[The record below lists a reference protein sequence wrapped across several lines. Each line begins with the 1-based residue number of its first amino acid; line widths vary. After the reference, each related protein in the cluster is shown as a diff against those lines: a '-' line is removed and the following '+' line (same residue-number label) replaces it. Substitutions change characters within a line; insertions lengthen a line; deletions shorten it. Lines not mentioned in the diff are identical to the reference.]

1 MHCRYVM
8 KLEKLKEFRKMRAI
22 NLYTISREIDDE
34 LRSLYERALSDRK
47 DILKIRKEE
56 IELIKVI
63 VDNLIFYK
71 AEKYSYE
78 DWFYSFSIPQIGKEF
93 DLLKIGID
101 NEIINV
107 ELKSQEVSLE
117 KIEKQLIQN
126 RYYLSHVASQIFS
139 FTCMRCEDNTVKV
152 FKYESDS
159 IQESSMDELTQYMNM
174 IAESKNSQIENLF
187 RPKDYLISPLNT
199 PEKFLEGKYFLNNQ
213 QEQIKK
219 RIIET
224 VLTNN
229 CLYGIKGAAG
239 TGKTLLLY
247 DIAKTLSEN
256 VRVGVI
262 HCGLL
267 NEGHRYLDSQLTNV
281 SIIDAKSISHEW
293 LSDYQIICVDETQRL
308 YRSSLDL
315 ILQDFSDGSVLG
327 CIFSYDSAQALSKTE
342 VRRNNPKRLNE
353 IEEFREE
360 KLTERIRTNKEIYS
374 FIRNMMRLYDRP
386 HEKVDYKNID
396 ILYANDVRESDVITR
411 FYRSNGYTFITFTPS
426 QYVPNSIDH
435 YSGFVNSHQVI
446 GQEFDKVIL
455 VLDNN
460 FRYSEKGELEGRE
473 HPNPDYLFPR
483 LFYQNISRTREK
495 LCLVILNNP
504 DMFEK
509 LLKIKENCL
518 DYPDGE

>member
-1 MHCRYVM
+1 MHA
-8 KLEKLKEFRKMRAI
+8 L

-34 LRSLYERALSDRK
+34 LLPLYERALSDRNEF
-47 DILKIRKEE
+47 LKIRKEE
-56 IELIKVI
+56 IELIKTI
-63 VDNLIFYK
+63 VNNLHFFK
-71 AEKYSYE
+71 AEKYCYE
-78 DWFYSFSIPQIGKEF
+78 NWFYSFSIPQIGKEF
-93 DLLKIGID
+93 DLLKISLD
-101 NEIINV
+101 NKIINI
-107 ELKSQEVSLE
+107 EIKSQEVSLE

-126 RYYLSHVASQIFS
+126 RYYLSHVASEIYS
-139 FTCMRCEDNTVKV
+139 FTCMRCNNNTVKV
-152 FKYESDS
+152 FKYDS
-159 IQESSMDELTQYMNM
+159 NCFQESTMDELIQYIN
-174 IAESKNSQIENLF
+174 IIVEAKDDNIENMF

-199 PEKFLEGKYFLNNQ
+199 PEKFLEGKYYLNNQ

-224 VLTNN
+224 IMTNTS
-229 CLYGIKGAAG
+229 LWGIKGSAG

-262 HCGLL
+262 HCGIL
-267 NEGHRYLDSQLTNV
+267 NEGHIYLNSHLTNI
-281 SIIDAKSISHEW
+281 SIIDAKSITEEW
-293 LSDYQIICVDETQRL
+293 LSECQIVCVDETQRL
-308 YRSSLDL
+308 YKSSVDL
-315 ILQDFSDGSVLG
+315 ILQDFSEGRLWG

-353 IEEFREE
+353 ITGFREE

-374 FIRNMMRLYDRP
+374 FIRNMLRLYDRP
-386 HEKVDYKNID
+386 HEKMQYKNID
-396 ILYANDVRESDVITR
+396 ILYANDVSEADEITR
-411 FYRSNGYTFITFTPS
+411 FYRSNGYTFLTFTPS
-426 QYVPNSIDH
+426 QYVSNSIDH
-435 YSGFVNSHQVI
+435 YSGYVNSHQVI

-460 FRYSEKGELEGRE
+460 FRYSKEGELEGKE

-495 LCLVILNNP
+495 LCLIILNNP

-518 DYPDGE
+518 DYFSGE

>member
-1 MHCRYVM
+1 
-8 KLEKLKEFRKMRAI
+8 MRAI

-34 LRSLYERALSDRK
+34 LRPLYERSLSNRE
-47 DILKIRKEE
+47 DILKVHKEE
-56 IELIKVI
+56 IEIIKII
-63 VDNLIFYK
+63 VNNLIFSK

-78 DWFYSFSIPQIGKEF
+78 NWFYSFSIPQIGKEF
-93 DLLKIGID
+93 DLLKISVD

-117 KIEKQLIQN
+117 KIEKQLVQN
-126 RYYLSHVASQIFS
+126 RYYLSHVASKIFS
-139 FTCMRCEDNTVKV
+139 FTCMRCNDNTVKIY
-152 FKYESDS
+152 KYDGDRL
-159 IQESSMDELTQYMNM
+159 QESSMGELMQYIN
-174 IAESKNSQIENLF
+174 IITEAKDNQIESMF

-199 PEKFLEGKYFLNNQ
+199 PEKFLTGKYYLNNQ

-219 RIIET
+219 SIIDSIMK
-224 VLTNN
+224 NN
-229 CLYGIKGAAG
+229 CLFGIKGSAG

-247 DIAKTLSEN
+247 DIAKTLSES
-256 VRVGVI
+256 VKVGII

-267 NEGHRYLDSQLTNV
+267 NEGHKYLDSHLTNISV
-281 SIIDAKSISHEW
+281 IDAKSISEEW
-293 LSDYQIICVDETQRL
+293 LSSNQIICVDETQRL
-308 YRSSLDL
+308 YKSSLDL
-315 ILQDFSDGSVLG
+315 ILQVFSDGRVWG

-342 VRRNNPKRLNE
+342 VRRNNAKRLNE
-353 IEEFREE
+353 LEGFKEE

-386 HEKVDYKNID
+386 HEKRHYNNIE
-396 ILYANDVRESDVITR
+396 ILYANDVSEADKITQ
-411 FYRSNGYTFITFTPS
+411 FYRNNGYTFITFTPS
-426 QYVPNSIDH
+426 QYVSNSIDH
-435 YSGFVNSHQVI
+435 YAQFVNSHQVI

-460 FRYSEKGELEGRE
+460 FRYSEKGELEGKE

-518 DYPDGE
+518 DYSSKEK